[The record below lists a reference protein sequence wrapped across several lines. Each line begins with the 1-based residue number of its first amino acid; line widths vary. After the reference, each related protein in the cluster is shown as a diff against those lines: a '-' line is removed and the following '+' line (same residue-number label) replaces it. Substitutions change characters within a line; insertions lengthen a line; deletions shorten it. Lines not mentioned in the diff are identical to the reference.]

1 MTRIEVIGCSGGGKS
16 TLARRLAELLDL
28 EFIGLDGLMFLP
40 GWVQRPLEE
49 RLSIVADVTAR
60 PRRVVDGTWTS
71 SADVRFNHA
80 DLVIWVDLPRHL
92 CLWRVLK
99 RWATYAGRNR
109 PELPEHCPEK
119 IDFEFL
125 HYIWTFKRLK
135 APKLEAM
142 LAGRPFPVL
151 RLKSKREVEALL
163 SAVEACDRLDDAI
176 LVSGLKVGVHR

>member
-16 TLARRLAELLDL
+16 TFARRLAGLLGL
-28 EFIGLDGLMFLP
+28 EFIGLDGLMFSP
-40 GWVQRPLEE
+40 GWVQPLLEE
-49 RLSIVADVTAR
+49 RLRIVAEACAR

-71 SADVRFNHA
+71 GSDIRFAHA
-80 DLVIWVDLPRHL
+80 DLVIWLDLPRGL
-92 CLWRVLK
+92 CLWRVVK

-109 PELPEHCPEK
+109 PELPKGCPEK

-142 LAGRPFPVL
+142 LEGRSFPVL
-151 RLKSKREVEALL
+151 RLKSRREVADFL
-163 SAVEACDRLDDAI
+163 SAVEACDGLDDAI
-176 LVSGLKVGVHR
+176 LVSGVQVGVHR